1 MIFMSCV
8 NDSGQGGIVANSKD
22 LQVGLLPYN
31 DLWYTGDV
39 LAVLPGKR
47 NLSSQA

>member
-8 NDSGQGGIVANSKD
+8 NDSRQGGIVANSKD

-31 DLWYTGDV
+31 DLGT
-39 LAVLPGKR
+39 LELC
-47 NLSSQA
+47 LQS